1 MEEEWPKSVGST
13 LLAPSDW
20 PTTAPTRP

>member
-1 MEEEWPKSVGST
+1 MRSAKSVGSA

-20 PTTAPTRP
+20 PTPAPTRP